1 MDHGSLKAELRRQ
14 TLGRRDALSDEERI
28 EASLK
33 IHEIGAAEIDTGR
46 GEIVSGFWPIRS
58 EVDVRPLMAALR
70 DKGAR
75 LCLPVTLGRTTIV
88 FRELIRGAEMVET
101 GYGTMGPG
109 PAAETLDP
117 TTMLVPLAAFDN
129 TGHRIGYGAGHYDR
143 AISNLHNR
151 GSNPRLIGVAFSTQQ
166 VDAVPY
172 QAHDVALSAVLT
184 EEGLHSMPA
193 NGT

>member
-1 MDHGSLKAELRRQ
+1 MDHSSLKAELRRQ
-14 TLGRRDALSDEERI
+14 TLARRDAMSGEERV

-33 IHEIGAAEIDTGR
+33 ILDIGADQIDIQP
-46 GEIVSGFWPIRS
+46 GEILSGFWPIRS

-70 DKGAR
+70 DKGAS
-75 LCLPVTLGRTTIV
+75 LCLPVIIDKTTIV
-88 FRELIRGAEMVET
+88 FRDLVRGADLIET

-109 PAAETLDP
+109 PSADTVDP
-117 TTMLVPLAAFDN
+117 TTMLVPLAAFDE

-143 AISNLHNR
+143 AITNLHNQ
-151 GSNPRLIGVAFSTQQ
+151 GKQPRLIGVAFSTQQ

-184 EEGLHSMPA
+184 ERGLHTMPV
-193 NGT
+193 NET